1 MKDFVKNVVV
11 GTFLIGFSGVIFAQK
26 IVSVTSANTNVALG
40 EAVRLEIKLEKVAD
54 SVNCGLVVD
63 PGDGKTR
70 NIRIGQQKGEL
81 DLNYPL
87 ALTYDRPG
95 NYVIQVEGKTFI
107 RGLNSAIAC
116 DGNPQRVV
124 IQVRDPEED
133 KRKVEQ
139 ELAAKKAQLELEMRQ
154 EMLRRQEQQ
163 LQQQQQ
169 QQQQQQREREAKA
182 APKPSAPAAP
192 PKSSG
197 GVKDAF

>member
-1 MKDFVKNVVV
+1 MKDFAKTAIIS
-11 GTFLIGFSGVIFAQK
+11 TFMLGLSGGVFAQK
-26 IVSVTSANTNVALG
+26 IVSVTGANNNVALG
-40 EAVRLEIKLEKVAD
+40 EAVRLEIKLEKVTD
-54 SVNCGLVVD
+54 SVNCGLMVD

-70 NIRIGQQKGEL
+70 NIRIGQQKGEQ

-87 ALTYDRPG
+87 AITYDRPG

-124 IQVRDPEED
+124 VQVRDPEED
-133 KRKVEQ
+133 KRKAEQ

-163 LQQQQQ
+163 LQQ
-169 QQQQQQREREAKA
+169 RERETKN
-182 APKPSAPAAP
+182 APKSAPVATP
-192 PKSSG
+192 RPSG

>member
-1 MKDFVKNVVV
+1 M
-11 GTFLIGFSGVIFAQK
+11 
-26 IVSVTSANTNVALG
+26 
-40 EAVRLEIKLEKVAD
+40 
-54 SVNCGLVVD
+54 
-63 PGDGKTR
+63 
-70 NIRIGQQKGEL
+70 
-81 DLNYPL
+81 
-87 ALTYDRPG
+87 
-95 NYVIQVEGKTFI
+95 IQVEGKTFI

-169 QQQQQQREREAKA
+169 QQREREAKA
-182 APKPSAPAAP
+182 APKPSAPATP

>member
-1 MKDFVKNVVV
+1 
-11 GTFLIGFSGVIFAQK
+11 
-26 IVSVTSANTNVALG
+26 
-40 EAVRLEIKLEKVAD
+40 
-54 SVNCGLVVD
+54 
-63 PGDGKTR
+63 
-70 NIRIGQQKGEL
+70 
-81 DLNYPL
+81 
-87 ALTYDRPG
+87 
-95 NYVIQVEGKTFI
+95 VIQVEGKTFI

-169 QQQQQQREREAKA
+169 QQQQREREAKA
-182 APKPSAPAAP
+182 APKPSAPATP

>member
-1 MKDFVKNVVV
+1 MTVLVKKVLVSAV
-11 GTFLIGFSGVIFAQK
+11 LISLSSVAMAQK

-40 EAVRLEIKLEKVAD
+40 EAVRVEIKLEKVTD
-54 SVNCGLVVD
+54 SVNCGLLVD

-70 NIRIGQQKGEL
+70 NIRIGQQKGDQ
-81 DLNYPL
+81 DLNYAL

-107 RGLNSAIAC
+107 RGLNTAISC

-124 IQVRDPEED
+124 VQVRDPEED

-139 ELAAKKAQLELEMRQ
+139 ELAAKKAQMELDMKQ

-163 LQQQQQ
+163 LQQ
-169 QQQQQQREREAKA
+169 RERDARNAAK
-182 APKPSAPAAP
+182 PAPAKPA
-192 PKSSG
+192 SG
-197 GVKDAF
+197 LKDAF